1 MYNNNYQDIIDA
13 QNGNKEKMTSLVE
26 NNMGLVY
33 NIVRRFQGRGYEI
46 EDLKQIGILGLIKAI
61 KKFDTKYEVQ
71 LSTYSVPYILGEIK
85 RYIRDDGSIK
95 VSRSIKEIA
104 MKINIL
110 KKESLEKTGKEIKIE
125 EISKILKISKEEIAL
140 AIDATAQDVVTSI
153 NEPVYDGGEGK
164 ICIADTLKSE
174 KNEENEITNK
184 LAIQKLINELNER
197 DQQIIILRYF
207 KGNTQSQVS
216 KMLGIS
222 QVQVSRIEKK
232 LLLEMREKIV

>member
-153 NEPVYDGGEGK
+153 NEPVYDGGDGK